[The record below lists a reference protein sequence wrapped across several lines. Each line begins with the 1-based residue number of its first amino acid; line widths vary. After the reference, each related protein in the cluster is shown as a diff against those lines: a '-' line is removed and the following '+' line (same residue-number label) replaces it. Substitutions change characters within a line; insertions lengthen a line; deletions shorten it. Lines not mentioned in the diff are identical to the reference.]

1 MYYEINKKANNTKDE
16 AERVRIQKMIKE
28 ELDKWEEPRAQSPEH
43 YNSRAISS
51 ATSVT
56 SNNMDFGRRSAW
68 RQQ

>member
-1 MYYEINKKANNTKDE
+1 
-16 AERVRIQKMIKE
+16 MIKE
-28 ELDKWEEPRAQSPEH
+28 ELDKWEEPRAQSPEQ

-51 ATSVT
+51 ATSYT